1 MKKYAVAVIIVSLIA
16 LLGFVFISTYFQ
28 PIDSLMRPPQV
39 EGDNLSIQL
48 AFEEFVGKDYLLKQ
62 PVSGNYRSAYTFIDL
77 TGDNDDEVIVFY
89 SHSDDLGIVRMNVLD
104 KTEDKWVSLADFQSV
119 HNDIQEIDF
128 ADLNGDGTKEIIV
141 GWTVFGESYSKLI
154 TVYHISNDKGKIII
168 EPVYG
173 DYYSMFK
180 IADIDCDGCND
191 ILSLKYATAGNTAEY
206 TASLLSYGK
215 KGIGERGAFVLDN
228 SISSLAAVNF
238 DFLEDENVKRVY
250 VDGYKI
256 DGGMTTDCFLWK
268 ETENNFERYNVAGST
283 VGAISSRTFS
293 VLCRDIN
300 SDGIIEVPT
309 EEFLPNISDNSNT
322 GLSVLKNS
330 YLGQSLINWVTVSE
344 DSAET
349 VERHIIMSQYGY
361 CFKFSEKWLGNVSV
375 INDPQKGVL
384 TFWSVE
390 MMDGIPVRNR
400 KLFSI
405 MTLTDI
411 DLETIGEISF
421 SYSQITQL
429 KGKFYYSRIY
439 DAGVEY
445 GITKKE
451 IKQRIIAG

>member
-1 MKKYAVAVIIVSLIA
+1 MKKYAIAVILVSLIA
-16 LLGFVFISTYFQ
+16 LLGFAFISTNFR
-28 PIDSLMRPPQV
+28 PIDSLIRPPQA
-39 EGDNLSIQL
+39 EGENYSIQL
-48 AFEEFVGKDYLLKQ
+48 AFKEAVGDDCLLKQ

-77 TGDNDDEVIVFY
+77 TGDKENEVIVFY
-89 SHSDDLGIVRMNVLD
+89 SKSNDLGIVRMNVLD
-104 KTEDKWVSLADFQSV
+104 KTDGEWKSIADFQSV

-154 TVYHISNDKGKIII
+154 TVYHIGGEEGNIVI

-173 DYYSMFK
+173 DYYSMF
-180 IADIDCDGCND
+180 IISDIDCDGYDD

-206 TASLLSYGK
+206 TATLLSYDK
-215 KGIGERGAFVLDN
+215 NGISERGSFVLDN
-228 SISSLAAVNF
+228 SISSVAAVNF
-238 DFLEDENVKRVY
+238 DFLESENIKRIF

-256 DGGMTTDCFLWK
+256 DGGMTTECFLWK
-268 ETENNFERYNVAGST
+268 ETENNFDRYTVAGTT
-283 VGAISSRTFS
+283 VGALSSRTSS

-309 EEFLPNISDNSNT
+309 EEFLPNISDTDNAAVSTVRN
-322 GLSVLKNS
+322 N
-330 YLGQSLINWVTVSE
+330 YLGQSLINWVDVSE
-344 DSAET
+344 DTAEA
-349 VERHIIMSQYGY
+349 VESHIIMSQYGY
-361 CFKFSEKWLGNVSV
+361 NFKFSEKWLGNVSV

-384 TFWSVE
+384 TFWSVD
-390 MMDGIPVRNR
+390 MQNGIPVRDR

-429 KGKFYYSRIY
+429 KGKFYYSRIF

-451 IKQRIIAG
+451 IKERIIAG